1 MRRSIHPIL
10 NFFNQLHL
18 VEILAES
25 QGAVKFIKNIDDGL
39 VPARIENMSE
49 SKKVSKKFNFE
60 KALEELEEIVSRL
73 DSGELGLEEMLEEF
87 ERGIKLVRS
96 CQKFLEQAQKKV
108 EMLIA
113 DSEKLEFKEL
123 EEED

>member
-1 MRRSIHPIL
+1 ML
-10 NFFNQLHL
+10 ELKL
-18 VEILAES
+18 MAE
-25 QGAVKFIKNIDDGL
+25 GKKNT
-39 VPARIENMSE
+39 
-49 SKKVSKKFNFE
+49 KKFNFE

-73 DSGELGLEEMLEEF
+73 DSGELGLEQMLEEF

>member
-1 MRRSIHPIL
+1 
-10 NFFNQLHL
+10 
-18 VEILAES
+18 
-25 QGAVKFIKNIDDGL
+25 
-39 VPARIENMSE
+39 MSE
-49 SKKVSKKFNFE
+49 SKKTSKKFNFE
-60 KALEELEEIVSRL
+60 KALGELEEIVSRL